1 MSAPSQPDRL
11 QRLAERQ
18 RAILAEHQQAQ
29 QRALLARRLRSS
41 GMEGNAR
48 MLAASFDSYRTATED
63 QAAVL
68 RACRT
73 FATETDFAS
82 GGGLWLIGPPGTGKT
97 HLGSAMVHH
106 VIRERDAQG
115 CIHSARE
122 IVRMLRAGWGG
133 QKAHSNGW
141 GDTLPATEEEVIEHL
156 GTAELLVVDEI
167 GASMGS
173 DAERVQLFEVIDARY
188 RRFRPTV
195 VLSNLNPE
203 DMRRTLGQ
211 RSYDRLREGASMLH
225 CGWDSYRGTS
235 PQ

>member
-1 MSAPSQPDRL
+1 MTALSLPDRQ

-18 RAILAEHQQAQ
+18 RAILAERQQEL
-29 QRALLARRLRSS
+29 QREQLARRLRCS
-41 GMEGNAR
+41 GLDGNAR
-48 MLAASFDSYRTATED
+48 MLVATFASYRAAAPD
-63 QAAVL
+63 QAVVL
-68 RACRT
+68 NACRDFST
-73 FATETDFAS
+73 GTDFSS

-97 HLGSAMVHH
+97 HLGSAMVNH
-106 VIRERDAQG
+106 VIRERGVQG

-133 QKAHSNGW
+133 QRAQSHAR
-141 GDTLPATEEEVIEHL
+141 GDAAPATEEAVIDHL
-156 GTAELLVVDEI
+156 GAAELLVIDEI

-195 VLSNLNPE
+195 VLSNLTPE

-225 CGWDSYRGTS
+225 CNWASHRGGS
-235 PQ
+235 AE